1 MCHEARDNV
10 KCCTQ
15 AFRLCH
21 TQTHLPTLSDQAGSS
36 CMREMCYHP
45 HSCHHP
51 HSAGYGRSPHVSVTA
66 QIRTPLSLLVGSC
79 RPQLVSPSALSGIW
93 SLAARV
99 CHRSDP
105 HASVTARGFV
115 SPSARVT
122 IRTLRD
128 MVARRTCLSP
138 LRSAR
143 LCHCSWVRVALSSC
157 HHPHSAGYGRSP
169 HVSVTAQIRTPLS
182 LLVGSRRPQLVSPSA
197 LCGIWS
203 LAARVCHRSDPHA
216 SVTARGFVSP
226 SARVTIRTLRD
237 MVPHSPSRSHCQARP
252 RFACN
257 GAIQVLSTVP

>member
-1 MCHEARDNV
+1 
-10 KCCTQ
+10 
-15 AFRLCH
+15 
-21 TQTHLPTLSDQAGSS
+21 
-36 CMREMCYHP
+36 MREMCYHP

-79 RPQLVSPSALSGIW
+79 RPQLVSPSALCGIW

-182 LLVGSRRPQLVSPSA
+182 LLVGSCRPQLVSPSA

-203 LAARVCHRSDPHA
+203 PIVPAEVTVRPAHVSHVMLRFWCCPHC
-216 SVTARGFVSP
+216 GLNP
-226 SARVTIRTLRD
+226 IYCSAPPLVMSWWNLITH
-237 MVPHSPSRSHCQARP
+237 V
-252 RFACN
+252 
-257 GAIQVLSTVP
+257 